1 MSGPKAFAHT
11 VVASTRRSWAA
22 WEKRAIV
29 DEARRT
35 TSSISSVARRHGIA
49 PSLLFRWRRERLQQE
64 QSAERPPD
72 PAFVPLVLLSPV
84 ETPRPPEEG
93 VGGVVEVE
101 WAGGRVRIAGP
112 VDLATI
118 VAVLEQGA
126 DDPGGILCKLDFGQ
140 EDTDQAFF
148 AGPGCRIRED

>member
-1 MSGPKAFAHT
+1 MSGPKASSHT
-11 VVASTRRSWAA
+11 VVVSTRRCWAA

-35 TSSISSVARRHGIA
+35 TSSISAVARRHGIT

-72 PAFVPLVLLSPV
+72 PAFVPLVLPSPV
-84 ETPRPPEEG
+84 EPPRPPEEG

-101 WAGGRVRIAGP
+101 WAGGRVRIAGS

-118 VAVLEQGA
+118 VAVL
-126 DDPGGILCKLDFGQ
+126 GIL
-140 EDTDQAFF
+140 
-148 AGPGCRIRED
+148 AGRR